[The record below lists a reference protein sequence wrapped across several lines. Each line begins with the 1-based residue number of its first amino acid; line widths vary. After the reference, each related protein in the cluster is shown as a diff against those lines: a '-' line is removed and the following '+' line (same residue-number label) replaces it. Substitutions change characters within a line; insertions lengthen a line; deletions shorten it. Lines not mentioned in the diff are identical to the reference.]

1 MGFRFSRRWCSTGV
15 GPRGRCPPS
24 WAGTRFF
31 FLGLRPAGF
40 MRGRLSLHPLCRR
53 SALRP
58 GKLCGAG
65 SPCAHRCEEGL
76 RPSRSKSLDLALR
89 SSPWVG
95 LPGPHPG
102 FLSFHDE
109 RNQRR
114 AGAAPL
120 DPRWGALSSPQQR
133 GALLPPERVCA
144 TDPGRFATLSLWANR
159 SFFLPRFLRGH
170 TFWFQAVA
178 RQVGELM
185 VRVASALGREQG
197 LPIFLSLIQGKTAGY
212 PVGSAGRT

>member
-1 MGFRFSRRWCSTGV
+1 MGFRFSRRWCSTGG

-31 FLGLRPAGF
+31 FWGSAPRGLCGDGCPCT
-40 MRGRLSLHPLCRR
+40 HQCRR
-53 SALRP
+53 SAPRP

-120 DPRWGALSSPQQR
+120 DPQGGPTEKCFTFQSRSPCGARTPSKGFVPLTQTD
-133 GALLPPERVCA
+133 LP
-144 TDPGRFATLSLWANR
+144 L
-159 SFFLPRFLRGH
+159 
-170 TFWFQAVA
+170 
-178 RQVGELM
+178 
-185 VRVASALGREQG
+185 
-197 LPIFLSLIQGKTAGY
+197 
-212 PVGSAGRT
+212 

>member
-1 MGFRFSRRWCSTGV
+1 MGFRFSRRWCSTGG

-31 FLGLRPAGF
+31 FWGSAPRVYARPP
-40 MRGRLSLHPLCRR
+40 MRG
-53 SALRP
+53 
-58 GKLCGAG
+58 
-65 SPCAHRCEEGL
+65 
-76 RPSRSKSLDLALR
+76 
-89 SSPWVG
+89 
-95 LPGPHPG
+95 
-102 FLSFHDE
+102 
-109 RNQRR
+109 
-114 AGAAPL
+114 GAAPL
-120 DPRWGALSSPQQR
+120 QEQVVRLGSSLLPMGGPTRPTPGVPFVSRRKEPKACR
-133 GALLPPERVCA
+133 GCAPGPPLGGIIIPPAARACMRLLLPPERVCA

-197 LPIFLSLIQGKTAGY
+197 LPIFLSLIQEKTAGY